1 LPSARILVV
10 GGREEDRR
18 ALETI
23 LSGAGLS
30 DVKFAASS
38 SEGLEALTARN
49 IDVMLLD
56 VLLPGNDVLELL
68 RSAAGKSAG
77 ASADAPA
84 KSAGGARIPV
94 IVMGPFSSAGRMTAC
109 LQRGGAE
116 DYLITPFEAENG
128 LLVTRRIALC
138 LDRRRLRDFSIK
150 LKTSTDDPQETA
162 VMQLYSDAST
172 RFVPREF
179 LENLERKSLPEV
191 KLGDHVERNMTVFF
205 SDIRDFTTLSEG
217 MTPED
222 NFKFLNSYL
231 RNANPIIRAHRGFI
245 DKYIG
250 DAIMALFP
258 NAQDALE
265 AALDLQKQVV
275 KYNLGRRLAG
285 YEPIRIGVGIHRG
298 DLILGTIGEEER
310 MQTTVIAD
318 AVNVASRLE
327 GLTKTYGVP
336 LLISGT
342 VVDSLEPEHTFKLR
356 GLGAVKAKGKTQ
368 SVEVYE
374 CYNNDDEDLAFHKDK
389 TNEAFTAAMNEFRKG
404 MFLTAGRVFAH
415 IAEMNPADVVAA
427 FYRDRC
433 TLTAIRDRGPGAW
446 DGAEK
451 IEVK

>member
-10 GGREEDRR
+10 EGRDEDRR
-18 ALETI
+18 ILETV
-23 LSGAGLS
+23 LPGAGLTE
-30 DVKFAASS
+30 VRFATSAQA
-38 SEGLEALTARN
+38 LEALAGRTV
-49 IDVMLLD
+49 DLMLLD
-56 VLLPGNDVLELL
+56 VLLPSNDVLELL
-68 RSAAGKSAG
+68 RSAAGKAAG
-77 ASADAPA
+77 ASPDAPA
-84 KSAGGARIPV
+84 KPGSGPRIPV
-94 IVMGPFSSAGRMTAC
+94 IVMGPASAAGRMTAC

-116 DYLITPFEAENG
+116 DYILSPFDGENG
-128 LLVTRRIALC
+128 LLITRRIALA
-138 LDRRRLRDFSIK
+138 LDRRRLRESGVR
-150 LKTSTDDPQETA
+150 LKTSSDDPQETA
-162 VMQLYSDAST
+162 VMQLYNDAST

-179 LENLERKSLPEV
+179 LENLERKSLSEV
-191 KLGDHVERNMTVFF
+191 KLGDHVQRDMSVFF

-217 MTPED
+217 MTPQD

-231 RNANPIIRAHRGFI
+231 RNVNPIIRAHRGFI

-258 NAQDALE
+258 NATDSLD
-265 AALDLQKQVV
+265 AALDLQREVV
-275 KYNLGRRLAG
+275 KYNQGRRLAG
-285 YEPIRIGVGIHRG
+285 YEAIRIGIGIHHG

-327 GLTKTYGVP
+327 GLTKTYGVT

-342 VVDSLEPEHTFKLR
+342 VVEALEPGRSYKLR
-356 GLGAVKAKGKTQ
+356 CLGGVKAKGKTQ
-368 SVEVYE
+368 SVEIYEVYD
-374 CYNNDDEDLAFHKDK
+374 NDPEELVEHKDK
-389 TNEAFTAAMNEFRKG
+389 TNPAFTSAMEEFRKG
-404 MFLTAGRVFAH
+404 MFLTAGRVFAR
-415 IAEMNPADVVAA
+415 IAEMNRDDTVAA